1 MKKHLLLFIKTYF
14 LFILLFLVQ
23 KPLFMLFY
31 RDIYHQ
37 ASLMDVLSVMYHGF
51 QLDASMAGYLTVI
64 PGILMIVS
72 LWAKQRYV
80 SPIVKFYYILVSF
93 LISIAFV
100 VDLVLYRYWG
110 FRLDSSPLFYLKSPK
125 DALASANWTTNILGF
140 VFILLIAWVLYSI
153 LKKLLEYKNELQTSL
168 IQKIFTSLALLFSVA
183 LLFLPIRGGI
193 SVSTMN
199 VGKVYYSDRNELNHA
214 AINPL
219 FSFFEALTL
228 ESDFDKQYRFM
239 KAEEAKATFA
249 TMVDMPASDS
259 IPDLFTVKHPNVV
272 FVVLES
278 FMSKNME
285 VLGGLPNVA
294 VRMNALAK
302 EGILF
307 TNFYANS
314 FRTDRGL
321 VSIFSGYPGQPNTSI
336 MKFSRK
342 AQNLPSIPRSLKK
355 AGYDLQYYYGGDA
368 DFTNM
373 RSYLVGAGIVNI
385 ISDQDF
391 PAKAQTGKWGVPDHV
406 VFNKLSA
413 NLQQEQNEPFMKIC
427 QTLSSHEPFDVPF
440 HKLDNPYLNSVAYTD
455 SCLGV
460 FIDQFK
466 KTKWW
471 KNSIVVLVPDH
482 AMHFPQ
488 NLDQRSVDRYK
499 IPLLI
504 VGGALKAPQ
513 RIDTYASQI
522 DIAATLLS
530 QLKLSHTDF
539 LFSKN
544 IMNPASPHFGY
555 FTFKNGFGMVNP
567 QNEYVYD
574 YESKSVFTNNGVKD
588 ANKTKAEAFL
598 QTLYDDL
605 EKR

>member
-1 MKKHLLLFIKTYF
+1 MKNHLLLFVKAYF
-14 LFILLFLVQ
+14 LFILIFLVQ

-37 ASLMDVLSVMYHGF
+37 ASLLDVLSVMYHGF
-51 QLDASMAGYLTVI
+51 QLDASMAGYLAVI
-64 PGILMIVS
+64 PGLLLIVSVWVKQLYVKPIVRFYYIIVS
-72 LWAKQRYV
+72 L
-80 SPIVKFYYILVSF
+80 
-93 LISIAFV
+93 LISIDFV

-110 FRLDSSPLFYLKSPK
+110 FRLDSTPLFYLKSPK

-140 VFILLIAWVLYSI
+140 FFIIFIAWVLYSI
-153 LKKLLEYKNELQTSL
+153 LKKVLEYKNDLQATL
-168 IQKIFTSLALLFSVA
+168 KQKAFTTLALLFSIA
-183 LLFLPIRGGI
+183 LLFLPIRGGVT
-193 SVSTMN
+193 VSTMN

-219 FSFFEALTL
+219 FSFFEALTM
-228 ESDFDKQYRFM
+228 ETDFDKQYRFM

-249 TMVDMPASDS
+249 TMVDVPTTDS
-259 IPDLFTVKHPNVV
+259 IPELFTVKHPNVV

-336 MKFSRK
+336 MKYARK

-385 ISDQDF
+385 ISDQAF

-406 VFNKLSA
+406 VFNKL
-413 NLQQEQNEPFMKIC
+413 NTDLQQEQREPFMKIF

-440 HKLDNPYLNSVAYTD
+440 HRLENPYLNSVAYTD

-471 KNSIVVLVPDH
+471 KNSVVVLVPDH

-488 NLDQRSVDRYK
+488 NLDQRAVDRYK

-504 VGGALKAPQ
+504 VGGAVRAPQ
-513 RIDTYASQI
+513 RIDTFASQI

-530 QLKLSHTDF
+530 QLKLPHDDF
-539 LFSKN
+539 KFSKN
-544 IMNPASPHFGY
+544 ILNPASPHFGY
-555 FTFKNGFGMVNP
+555 FTFKNGFGMVTP

-574 YESKSVFTNNGVKD
+574 YESKSVYVNTGTKD
-588 ANKTKAEAFL
+588 ANKKRAEAFL